1 VSLSDADLD
10 LDLDLDLDRVAVAEL
25 RAGLEAGTVTS
36 RAIVQAHLDRIARL
50 DPVFHAV
57 RCVSPTALDEADAS
71 DRHRREH
78 GSRSPIEGIPVLV
91 KDNVD
96 VAGLP
101 TTGGAL
107 VLERARPAVDAPLVA
122 RLREAGA
129 VILGK
134 TNLSE
139 LANFLT
145 ENMPSGYSS
154 LGGQVLNPY
163 DTSITPSG
171 SSSGSGTAAA
181 LGLAP
186 LTVGTETDGSITSPS
201 QSQSLVGLKPTL
213 GLVSRT
219 GVLPI
224 AESQDTP
231 GPMTRT
237 VADAAA
243 LLAVIA
249 GPDPADPATA
259 EAGPTAQRL
268 RDVTFDEGVLN
279 GVRVGVVR
287 TPPAEDESEA
297 DQKPDEHRMACHEQ
311 ALAALAG
318 AGAVLVDVTVP
329 TLERDDELAVLHYE
343 FAPGVDRYLATLGDA
358 APVRSMA
365 DMQAWNLAHA
375 DEALKFGQIHIDKAL
390 AIDHE
395 AARSDYRAARE
406 RDLKATTDL
415 LTAALGDDLEI
426 LVFPGID
433 GATFAARAGWP
444 SIVLPAGYTA
454 NNRRPVGILFV
465 GRRWTDDRLLQLA
478 YAFEQ
483 AHPVRRP
490 PAAVNP
496 AVFRGLE

>member
-1 VSLSDADLD
+1 MSLSD
-10 LDLDLDLDRVAVAEL
+10 LDRATVASLGDAL
-25 RAGLEAGTVTS
+25 NAGTVSS
-36 RAIVQAHLDRIARL
+36 RAIVEACLERIARL
-50 DPVFHAV
+50 DPAFHAI
-57 RCVSPTALDEADAS
+57 RCLSPAARDDADAS
-71 DRHRREH
+71 DRIRRER
-78 GSRSPIEGIPVLV
+78 GPRSPVEGIPVLV
-91 KDNVD
+91 KDNID

-107 VLERARPAVDAPLVA
+107 VLEQARPPADAPLVT

-163 DTSITPSG
+163 DTSVTPSG

-181 LGLAP
+181 LALAP
-186 LTVGTETDGSITSPS
+186 LTVGTETDGSIISPS
-201 QSQSLVGLKPTL
+201 QSQSLVGLKPTV

-219 GVLPI
+219 GILPI
-224 AESQDTP
+224 AHSQDTA

-243 LLAVIA
+243 LLAIIA
-249 GPDPADPATA
+249 GPDPADRATA
-259 EAGPTAQRL
+259 DSSGTAKRL
-268 RDVTFDEGVLN
+268 RDLRLDAGALA

-287 TPPAEDESEA
+287 VGSDDEQ
-297 DQKPDEHRMACHEQ
+297 DKPDEHRMACHEQ
-311 ALAALAG
+311 ALAALAA
-318 AGAVLVDVTVP
+318 AGAQLVDVTLP
-329 TLERDDELAVLHYE
+329 KLEREDALAVLHYE
-343 FAPGVDRYLATLGDA
+343 FAPGVDRYLSALGDG

-365 DMQAWNLAHA
+365 QMQAWNLAHA

-395 AARSDYRAARE
+395 AE
-406 RDLKATTDL
+406 RDAYQQARARDLAATTDGL
-415 LTAALGDDLEI
+415 EAALGDDREI
-426 LVFPGID
+426 LVFRGIE
-433 GATFAARAGWP
+433 GGTWAARAGWP
-444 SIVLPAGYTA
+444 SIVIPAGYA
-454 NNRRPVGILFV
+454 ADNRRPVGILLV
-465 GRRWTDDRLLQLA
+465 GRRWMDDRLLQLA

-490 PAAVNP
+490 PATINP
-496 AVFRGLE
+496 AAFRTLR

>member
-1 VSLSDADLD
+1 VSLSDVDPAQS
-10 LDLDLDLDRVAVAEL
+10 LDRVTVAEL

-36 RAIVQAHLDRIARL
+36 RAIVQAHLDRIAQL

-78 GSRSPIEGIPVLV
+78 GPRSPIEGIPVLV

-107 VLERARPAVDAPLVA
+107 VLEHARPAVDAPLVA
-122 RLREAGA
+122 QLREAGA
-129 VILGK
+129 IILGK

-259 EAGPTAQRL
+259 EAHETAQRL
-268 RDVTFDEGVLN
+268 RQLTFDAGALA
-279 GVRVGVVR
+279 GVRVAVVR
-287 TPPAEDESEA
+287 TPPSEDEAEA
-297 DQKPDEHRMACHEQ
+297 DQKPDEHRVACHDQ
-311 ALAALAG
+311 ALTSLGA

-329 TLERDDELAVLHYE
+329 KLERDDELHVLHFE
-343 FAPGVDRYLATLGDA
+343 FAEGMDRYLTALGDG
-358 APVRSMA
+358 APVASMA
-365 DMQAWNLAHA
+365 QMQAWNLAHA
-375 DEALKFGQIHIDKAL
+375 DEALKFGQVHIDKAL

-395 AARSDYRAARE
+395 AGRADYREARE

-415 LTAALGDDLEI
+415 LTDALGDAEI

-454 NNRRPVGILFV
+454 NSRRPVGILFV
-465 GRRWTDDRLLQLA
+465 GRRWSDDRLLQLA

-490 PAAVNP
+490 PAAINP
-496 AVFRGLE
+496 AVFRGLAH